1 VLEKNSDVIEK
12 MLRLVSEEKHLM
24 TQAKKEKQRHLND
37 ARRAFEA
44 LGQIVFPD
52 DERRQPGGAF
62 SPRILDYCEG
72 AMSGMAMVIAQLEA
86 EFEAGIR

>member
-1 VLEKNSDVIEK
+1 
-12 MLRLVSEEKHLM
+12 M
-24 TQAKKEKQRHLND
+24 TTKRKEKQRQLND

-62 SPRILDYCEG
+62 SPRIMDYCEG
-72 AMSGMAMVIAQLEA
+72 AMFGLAMTISQLEEEMA
-86 EFEAGIR
+86 AIQ